1 MEAMTCRVCG
11 ANLHADDVN
20 TAMGIAKCRH
30 CDAVFAFGAALG
42 GGTSAEASGVAVDR
56 QRAEVERPS
65 GFAIEEDAY
74 RFRITQRWFTW
85 TVFLLIGM
93 AAFWNGIVGFM
104 VFQFGKEFLNGSRPL
119 GGMSVFMV
127 LFFIP
132 FVLIGLVMIYG
143 VFTTFLNSTTIDVDD
158 RELTIKS
165 GPLPV
170 PGNKTLPS
178 LDIKQLYCKRKVT
191 RTKNGTSVT
200 YQLRAV
206 MNDGKEQKLLSNL
219 RQQSHAL
226 YVEQQ
231 VERVLGIKDE
241 AVAGESV

>member
-1 MEAMTCRVCG
+1 MQAMTCRVCG

-42 GGTSAEASGVAVDR
+42 GGASAEASGVAVDR
-56 QRAEVERPS
+56 QRAEVERPP

-85 TVFLLIGM
+85 TVFVLIGM
-93 AAFWNGIVGFM
+93 TAFWNGIVWFM
-104 VFQFGKEFLNGSRPL
+104 LFQFADEFINGSRSL
-119 GGMSVFMV
+119 GGMSIPMM
-127 LFFIP
+127 LFFVP
-132 FVLIGLVMIYG
+132 FVLIGLGMFYAVL
-143 VFTTFLNSTTIDVDD
+143 TTFFNSTTIDVDD
-158 RELTIKS
+158 RELAIKH
-165 GPLPV
+165 GPLPTFN
-170 PGNKTLPS
+170 NKAIPS

-191 RTKNGTSVT
+191 RTKNGSTVR

-206 MNDGKEQKLLSNL
+206 MNDGKEQKLLSGL
-219 RQQSHAL
+219 HQQDHAI

-231 VERVLGIKDE
+231 IERVLGIKDE